1 MKIYFAYRTG
11 YQPNNRFIK
20 EFEAESILAFFQ
32 THWRTFTDNEQY
44 REFLGIDVYGFP
56 IHQYQEEVDEFVIP
70 PKTNTLDELKE
81 CLERG
86 VYCNDIIF
94 DEHCIQVLTDD
105 DEIELAW
112 YVFDETYKN
121 ANMDKLAL
129 WFYENLPTQVNSNKD
144 FELEVELP
152 QIKVGDSDDCCYLI
166 DNTIYDSA
174 NSEDITSIQILGTN
188 LVDLMKNL
196 KSVKFNDD
204 NYDFNVLKLIQ
215 SISINENIDDTNK
228 VLTEFVKY
236 DLSQIGDFQNL
247 SIKDNIDYNK
257 VSVSNHIA
265 ELCVVSMGCFYN
277 YYVLF
282 DNKWANSYPELA
294 KSLINF
300 GINWQF
306 IESDDDCDDD

>member
-20 EFEAESILAFFQ
+20 EFEADSVLDFFQ
-32 THWRTFTDNEQY
+32 KYWNKFTADDYE
-44 REFLGIDVYGFP
+44 EFLGTDIYSFP
-56 IHQYQEEVDEFVIP
+56 IQKYDGENDTTIIP
-70 PKTNTLDELKE
+70 AIPQSMTELTDELNN
-81 CLERG
+81 CLY
-86 VYCNDIIF
+86 VNDLQSS
-94 DEHCIQVLTDD
+94 DDYVEAWTDD
-105 DEIELAW
+105 DEIELIW
-112 YVFDETYKN
+112 CVFTETYKN
-121 ANMDKLAL
+121 QNMDKLAI

-166 DNTIYDSA
+166 DNTIYDSE
-174 NSEDITSIQILGTN
+174 NSENITSIQILGTN
-188 LVDLMKNL
+188 LVDLVKNI

-204 NYDFNVLKLIQ
+204 NYDFNALKLIQ

-247 SIKDNIDYNK
+247 SIKDNTNYDK

-306 IESDDDCDDD
+306 VESDDDDDE